1 MKSAIKS
8 SVGPRWTRLG
18 RVSCVVAAVLLS
30 SYCTG
35 PDSQTKIEG
44 LTAEEAYLADA
55 YVSVAQARDLYAVNY
70 LESESLF
77 TMLDSTIDTTRI
89 ANTIRELNKDPD
101 RWLLVFESIQRDLT
115 TPQGNE
121 LENSR

>member
-1 MKSAIKS
+1 MRTEGVELIRPE
-8 SVGPRWTRLG
+8 GLQLTQPTRE
-18 RVSCVVAAVLLS
+18 
-30 SYCTG
+30 
-35 PDSQTKIEG
+35 PIEG

-115 TPQGNE
+115 APQGNE